1 MKQQI
6 LLAYVINLIS
16 GIKISKLYEGKRII
30 NVTNNEELRSLMVH
44 LRKLHEGYYQFKEDN
59 VFEHM
64 RRYNAN
70 IASVGCKKY
79 YTKTFK
85 K

>member
-6 LLAYVINLIS
+6 LLPYVINLIS
-16 GIKISKLYEGKRII
+16 CIKINKLYEGSRII

-59 VFEHM
+59 VFERM
-64 RRYNAN
+64 RRYDAN
-70 IASVGCKKY
+70 IAGVCCRKY
-79 YTKTFK
+79 YK
-85 K
+85 